1 MNPLT
6 SILIPAY
13 KPDYFETAL
22 KSAIRQTY
30 PNIEIIICDD
40 CPNDDIKRIV
50 DQYKDSYE
58 HLIYYKN
65 ESKKG
70 GLLNYIQCFKL
81 SNGIYIKYLNDD
93 DILSETCVE
102 KLVGAYCAN
111 PQKIIGAV
119 ASRRTLI
126 NSKGERL
133 PDRFFSIP
141 LSPADC
147 EINGRDLIRLLLFT
161 GQNIVGE
168 PSAVLFRKADVKEL
182 FPHFMSFHGIV
193 APGMGDI
200 VLLINLLI
208 GKNLIYLS
216 DSLSFFR
223 IHEKQRQRDRE
234 IRNMVG
240 RSLKDLRRELKRTSI
255 YDGGPIMYY
264 KCRSMHSAEWNNKLL
279 SYNHLFTFIKSKM
292 LKLLN

>member
-13 KPDYFETAL
+13 KTDYFETAL
-22 KSAIRQTY
+22 KSAVKQTY

-40 CPNDDIKRIV
+40 CPSDDIKRIV
-50 DQYKDSYE
+50 ERYKDLYE
-58 HLIYYKN
+58 HIIYYKN
-65 ESKKG
+65 PSKKG

-81 SNGIYIKYLNDD
+81 SNGIYIKFLNDED
-93 DILSETCVE
+93 VLSETCVE
-102 KLVGAYCAN
+102 QLVGAYCVN
-111 PQKIIGAV
+111 PQKKIGAV

-126 NSKGERL
+126 NSNGERL
-133 PDRFFSIP
+133 RDRFFSIP
-141 LSPADC
+141 LSPVDC
-147 EINGRDLIRLLLFT
+147 EINGRDLIRLLLFS

-182 FPHFMSFHGIV
+182 FPHFMSFHGFI

-200 VLLINLLI
+200 VLLINLLMD
-208 GKNLIYLS
+208 KNLIYLS

-255 YDGGPIMYY
+255 YDGSPIMYY
-264 KCRSMHSAEWNNKLL
+264 KCRSMHSAEWKKKSL
-279 SYNHLFTFIKSKM
+279 SYNHLFTLIKTKI